1 MPKGY
6 KRLINKERERKDVI
20 QIIDDEG
27 FLREI
32 SFDDLTSHPVTL
44 AGYGITDAYI
54 SNGTIYLGNQSI
66 TPASVSSLGTAAYKD
81 YTASVIQ
88 GSTDLPTSDAVFQA
102 IGAAVSSALH
112 YRGIS
117 STIITDG
124 GTETAV
130 IDGQPLVVQ
139 SGDVVIYSGFEFL
152 WENDVW
158 NKLGDDTSFALKT
171 VQITGDGIYII
182 GGGDLTTSRSLGLSQ
197 AAIDALALASTALQ
211 SVAFSDLTSHPT
223 TLSGYGITDA
233 NISNGTITLGN
244 NTITPLTSFTET
256 DPTVS
261 AWAKAA
267 SKPTYTLDE
276 VSDGSTRKLDNY
288 VLKSGVTVPSTVPVG
303 AWNTEATIGTVDS
316 KNFKIK
322 FPAKPSYAFSD
333 LASHPTTLSG
343 YGITDAKIA
352 NGTITLGGN
361 SITPLTSFI
370 ETDPTVPSWAK
381 ASTKPSYSLNEITGT
396 DDLRAIEALSGIGLA
411 KRTADNTWELTD
423 TADKAKE
430 LVTST
435 EEDAMFTY
443 RHTPS
448 VAVGDMAKVLC
459 VKGKSIVWNQILQIN
474 TNAGPWTSNG
484 VTMVNNRDGSYTF
497 NGTATDSGFVNSN
510 NRPYTSATQGHKY
523 YIFVSK
529 NSLDIYFAPTAFN
542 LTTIDGSLY
551 TSYIATSNRD
561 GNPYMR
567 LSVKSGVTYNNVTVW
582 PYIIDLTQMFG
593 AGNEP
598 ATVEEFEALY
608 HLPYYDY
615 DTGELVNNA
624 ASGVEMLDA
633 GGNSLGEI
641 ATPIT
646 EIVPADKPTLRLN
659 QLVQNGDFS
668 QGRTG
673 WGLRTTED
681 TMDIANG
688 EITVTKGNNNSLGGI
703 AYSTSLVNNIDITHR
718 YYIAGFIKTN
728 SEGTDMNFGF
738 HASNGLVSGNTVLS
752 TGSTSYVR
760 MSAIVSPSA
769 ATDRFTLRTGIG
781 SSANGVNG
789 SAKNVICIDLT
800 EIYGEGSEPTNIIEI
815 EELIGTDYIPYTTG
829 EDIPNRIFS
838 VGMKSAGSV
847 ADEWSGTTATKRIG
861 VVDLGRLTW
870 IVTHECFYALFPSA
884 KLPASDGAVANILC
898 KAYSTT
904 SANAVYYHNNGID
917 KIIGYWSQNSGRI
930 IVYDSSY
937 TNAATFK
944 AAMSGVLLYYELK
957 EPETYTVD
965 ALPDTLVPFD
975 AQGTQRRLPVDTS
988 EEVAAPMV
996 CDFQYGANIGDVI
1009 KSINNNTEEYR
1020 KKSDNNFTSIETGEI
1035 HCTGDIEAN
1044 GNLTINDVIASAIN
1058 AQGEMSIPTQMP
1070 GTIELG
1076 RVFMYYDE
1084 AVHQLCIRES
1094 DGTIKTIQ
1102 FT

>member
-1 MPKGY
+1 MPQGY
-6 KRLINKERERKDVI
+6 KRLINKEKERKDVI

-27 FLREI
+27 FLREV
-32 SFDDLTSHPVTL
+32 SFDDLTSHPNTL

-66 TPASVSSLGTAAYKD
+66 TPAAISSLGTAAYKN
-81 YTASVIQ
+81 YTASVTQ
-88 GSTDLPTSDAVFQA
+88 GGTDLPTSDAVFQA

-130 IDGQPLVVQ
+130 IGGQPLIVQ

-152 WENDVW
+152 WENNVW

-182 GGGDLTTSRSLGLSQ
+182 GGGDLTISRSLGLSQ
-197 AAIDALALASTALQ
+197 AAIDALTLASTALQ

-233 NISNGTITLGN
+233 NISNGIITLGN

-333 LASHPTTLSG
+333 LVSHPTTLSG

-381 ASTKPSYSLNEITGT
+381 QSTKPSYGLNEINGT
-396 DDLRAIEALSGIGLA
+396 DDLKAIEALSGTGLA

-423 TADKAKE
+423 TADKAEE

-435 EEDAMFTY
+435 EEDAMFTS
-443 RHTPS
+443 RQVPS
-448 VAVGDMAKVLC
+448 VAVGDVCKITS
-459 VKGKSIVWNQILQIN
+459 VKGKSIVWNQLVQN
-474 TNAGPWTSNG
+474 GDFSDG
-484 VTMVNNRDGSYTF
+484 VTGWEEYGSVTFSVSDGFLTVVKTRNSY
-497 NGTATDSGFVNSN
+497 GYARCPVSLIAGHYYYYAAYLSSEYSYSVGIGFADADN
-510 NRPYTSATQGHKY
+510 
-523 YIFVSK
+523 
-529 NSLDIYFAPTAFN
+529 PTAN
-542 LTTIDGSLY
+542 IGRIAIEGGS
-551 TSYIATSNRD
+551 SAYISGIHHAT
-561 GNPYMR
+561 
-567 LSVKSGVTYNNVTVW
+567 GVEDYIILRSTNGAVAGSSFTAKNV
-582 PYIIDLTQMFG
+582 ICIDLTLMFG

-608 HLPYYDY
+608 PLPYYAY
-615 DTGELVNNA
+615 NHGELVNNA

-633 GGNSLGEI
+633 GSNSLGTI
-641 ATPIT
+641 PLNIT
-646 EIVPADKPTLRLN
+646 GLTSGG
-659 QLVQNGDFS
+659 VQ
-668 QGRTG
+668 
-673 WGLRTTED
+673 
-681 TMDIANG
+681 
-688 EITVTKGNNNSLGGI
+688 
-703 AYSTSLVNNIDITHR
+703 
-718 YYIAGFIKTN
+718 
-728 SEGTDMNFGF
+728 
-738 HASNGLVSGNTVLS
+738 
-752 TGSTSYVR
+752 
-760 MSAIVSPSA
+760 
-769 ATDRFTLRTGIG
+769 
-781 SSANGVNG
+781 
-789 SAKNVICIDLT
+789 
-800 EIYGEGSEPTNIIEI
+800 
-815 EELIGTDYIPYTTG
+815 
-829 EDIPNRIFS
+829 IFPD
-838 VGMKSAGSV
+838 GMKSAGSV
-847 ADEWSGTTATKRIG
+847 ADEWSGSTATKRIG
-861 VVDLGRLTW
+861 VVDLGTLNWHISGGVFYTTDLSAVIKKKTSTFLCDKYTTNNDNVIISSMPDKSVGSSSGSAGVLW
-870 IVTHECFYALFPSA
+870 IKDSA
-884 KLPASDGAVANILC
+884 
-898 KAYSTT
+898 
-904 SANAVYYHNNGID
+904 
-917 KIIGYWSQNSGRI
+917 
-930 IVYDSSY
+930 Y
-937 TNAATFK
+937 TDAATFK

-965 ALPDTLVPFD
+965 ALPDNLVPFD

-1020 KKSDNNFTSIETGEI
+1020 KKSDNNFTNIETDEI

-1044 GNLTINDVIASAIN
+1044 GNLTINDVIAAAIN

-1070 GTIELG
+1070 STIELG

-1094 DGTIKTIQ
+1094 VS
-1102 FT
+1102 